1 MSVQRDRINQ
11 ARINAGLT
19 PLPETYTLRVRHDGA
34 VLREQTGLDLDDLT
48 EMQSHSL

>member
-19 PLPETYTLRVRHDGA
+19 PLPEIMSARITHPTPDPVQPKTPCYCDSAYHPAG
-34 VLREQTGLDLDDLT
+34 
-48 EMQSHSL
+48 H

>member
-19 PLPETYTLRVRHDGA
+19 PLPETHPATEV
-34 VLREQTGLDLDDLT
+34 EQPKTPCYCDLAYHP
-48 EMQSHSL
+48 EGH